1 MELVRLIV
9 PSEASRDTVACLG
22 DVGLVQFRDL
32 NHAKPFPQR
41 AYATRVKRCD
51 EMLRR
56 LRFFAAAFKDAGI
69 APRAM
74 PSPETSIDFDDL
86 ETRLTEAESETR
98 TSVGA
103 VARALAAQRGVLGP
117 RLDGVRGDEIAARD
131 ARRVRRVGGGND
143 RGADAYGEPQRV
155 FARAQVALGRVP
167 EQVLQWRRICT
178 RSIRFRSRVS

>member
-9 PSEASRDTVACLG
+9 PSEASRDTVACSG

-86 ETRLTEAESETR
+86 ETRLT
-98 TSVGA
+98 
-103 VARALAAQRGVLGP
+103 
-117 RLDGVRGDEIAARD
+117 
-131 ARRVRRVGGGND
+131 
-143 RGADAYGEPQRV
+143 
-155 FARAQVALGRVP
+155 
-167 EQVLQWRRICT
+167 
-178 RSIRFRSRVS
+178 